1 MTEDLT
7 KVAERWVG
15 ALNRHDLEAAVD
27 CFAPDYRDEAP
38 ARRGEFVEG
47 RPKIRENLAR
57 LLGDVADLRAE
68 LLGAVADDHT
78 VWIEWRMSG
87 TRRGGSRMEFV
98 GVNLFGVDN
107 GRFRWGRIYTELVR
121 NAGDVDAQIERMTQ
135 GTALAPSGE
144 DLVREMFDA
153 YAKADGR
160 RLRETMDPEVVYH
173 VPGRS
178 PMAGDY
184 RGREEVLALWD
195 RQKQYMGGQ
204 PYRVKQLATVA
215 GGNYVVLLTEVTAQR
230 SGRSMT
236 FQGAN
241 VYRISHGRV
250 AEARV
255 FIFDLNSFDGFWA
268 QMPPREPERKEPL
281 A

>member
-1 MTEDLT
+1 MTTDPT
-7 KVAERWVG
+7 KVAERWVS
-15 ALNRHDLEAAVD
+15 ALSRHDLEAALD
-27 CFAPDYRDEAP
+27 CFAPDYRDVAP

-47 RPKIRENLAR
+47 RQKVQENLVR
-57 LLGDVADLRAE
+57 LLGDVPDLRAE
-68 LLGAVADDHT
+68 ILGAVANDDT

-87 TRRGGSRMEFV
+87 TRRSGNPMEFV
-98 GVNLFGVDN
+98 GVNLFGVDK

-121 NAGDVDAQIERMTQ
+121 DAGDVDAQIERMTQ
-135 GTALAPSGE
+135 GTAPPSPAA
-144 DLVREMFDA
+144 DLVRDMFDA
-153 YAKADGR
+153 YAKGDAR
-160 RLRETMDPEVVYH
+160 RLSEVLDSNVAYH
-173 VPGRS
+173 VPGRG

-184 RGREEVLALWD
+184 LGRPEVLALWD

-215 GGNYVVLLTEVTAQR
+215 AGDLVVLLTEVTAER

-241 VYRISHGRV
+241 VYRISDGRV
-250 AEARV
+250 AEGRV
-255 FIFDLNSFDGFWA
+255 FIFDLKSFDRFWA
-268 QMPPREPERKEPL
+268 QMPPRAERKEPL